1 MRLWRTVAT
10 EDAAEVGAVADMES
24 PESKDD
30 DDVVVDLGA
39 GRTRGVFSGILLG

>member
-30 DDVVVDLGA
+30 DVVVDLGA